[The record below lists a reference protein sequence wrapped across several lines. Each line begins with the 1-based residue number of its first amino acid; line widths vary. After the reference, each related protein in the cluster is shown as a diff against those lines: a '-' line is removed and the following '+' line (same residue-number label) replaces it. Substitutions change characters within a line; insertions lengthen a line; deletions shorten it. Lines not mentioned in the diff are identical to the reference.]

1 MAIMPSRQLD
11 LTLGQKLWQVN
22 WGLVFLITVTA
33 SVGFG
38 MLYSAANGEFAPWAT
53 RQMMRFGVGLVLMII
68 VAVSNIHFWLRY
80 AYIIYIASFSALIFV
95 ELFGSVGMGAQRWI
109 DLGFM
114 SLQPSEVMK
123 SAVILALARYF
134 YASRMEDV
142 ERFTYLMFPLMLVAA
157 PMAMIIR
164 QPDLGTALLLAV
176 SGVAVFFLAGVRL
189 WVFVAAGIAAIGAIV
204 PVWHLV
210 LLDYQKARL
219 LTYLRPEQDPLG
231 SGYHV
236 MQSKIALGSGGIFG
250 KGFLAGSQSHLSFL
264 PEKHTDFIFTML
276 AEEFGMMGGLTLI
289 GLYALLLIY
298 GFAIS
303 LRCRHH
309 FGRLLGMGI
318 MTMFF
323 LNFFVN
329 VAMVMGLLPVVGMPL
344 PLVSYGGSAMLTLMF
359 GFGLLLNVYVHRDVY
374 LGPGAADG
382 NV

>member
-80 AYIIYIASFSALIFV
+80 AYIIYIASFSSLIFV

-382 NV
+382 NR

>member
-80 AYIIYIASFSALIFV
+80 AYIIYIASFISLIFV

-123 SAVILALARYF
+123 TAVILALARYF

-157 PMAMIIR
+157 PMTMIIR

-276 AEEFGMMGGLTLI
+276 AEEFGMMGGFTLI

-309 FGRLLGMGI
+309 FGRLIGMGI

-374 LGPGAADG
+374 FGPGAADS
-382 NV
+382 NI

>member
-80 AYIIYIASFSALIFV
+80 AYIIYIASFSSLIFV